1 MAYVFIIKA
10 LEEVIIGYLNAWPQK
25 TCESKTI
32 TVNKVS
38 IETHPTHCNVQS
50 ER

>member
-10 LEEVIIGYLNAWPQK
+10 LEEVIIGYLNACEK

-50 ER
+50 EQ